1 MKVKVGNRI
10 YDGENEPVMVIL
22 SKDDRENIANMLP
35 DATKYCSYPSTE
47 YWTKDDYKT
56 IKVWMNDESGEIDY
70 NIDNPYKEVILDTTF
85 NPYIDNTFIT
95 WYEVTEKEIYNA
107 MLVPGEYVKRDGKF
121 YVKRGM
127 LDGYVECNPYEEQT
141 IKVIPIVH
149 KD

>member
-22 SKDDRENIANMLP
+22 SKGDRENIANMLP
-35 DATKYCSYPSTE
+35 EATKYCIYPSTE
-47 YWTKDDYKT
+47 YWTRDDYKA
-56 IKVWMNDESGEIDY
+56 IKVWMDREVDHNMV
-70 NIDNPYKEVILDTTF
+70 NPCSEVRLDTTF
-85 NPYIDNTFIT
+85 NPYFDNTFIT

-149 KD
+149 TD